1 MIETPRAPAARS
13 RGRGARTR
21 RRQARRR
28 LVHGDDLRVFHDGA
42 RDLDDLALG
51 DLQRLDRRGGIDPG
65 SSRSRTWRARR
76 SCSPRL
82 TSIPPAEVSGRPRNM
97 FCATVSSGTCCSSW
111 WIIAMPATRAATGPR
126 GRSAGRRP
134 RSFPRSAE
142 GRRRGSSAA
151 STCRRRS
158 PEQACTSPGSTVSD
172 TPSSA
177 RTTPNLLEM
186 PARCRRG

>member
-1 MIETPRAPAARS
+1 MIFASSMTARAISTIWRWATFSVLIGAAGS
-13 RGRGARTR
+13 
-21 RRQARRR
+21 
-28 LVHGDDLRVFHDGA
+28 
-42 RDLDDLALG
+42 
-51 DLQRLDRRGGIDPG
+51 IPG

-126 GRSAGRRP
+126 GAICWPSTSIVP
-134 RSFPRSAE
+134 SFGCRTPERIF
-142 GRRRGSSAA
+142 SSVDLPAPF
-151 STCRRRS
+151 S
-158 PEQACTSPGSTVSD
+158 PSRACTSPGSTVSD